1 MTVKELIEQL
11 QQVENQDINVVIKGT
26 DPTDWTYYNDIE
38 STSFEQHTVED
49 EEGIIILD
57 DSDVED
63 YDKDEIKPLFII
75 DAGLF

>member
-11 QQVENQDINVVIKGT
+11 QQVENQDVNVVIKGT
-26 DPTDWTYYNDIE
+26 DPTGWEYYNDIE
-38 STSFEQHTVED
+38 SASFEQHTVED
-49 EEGIIILD
+49 EEGIIILE

>member
-38 STSFEQHTVED
+38 STSFEHHTVED
-49 EEGIIILD
+49 EEGITILD